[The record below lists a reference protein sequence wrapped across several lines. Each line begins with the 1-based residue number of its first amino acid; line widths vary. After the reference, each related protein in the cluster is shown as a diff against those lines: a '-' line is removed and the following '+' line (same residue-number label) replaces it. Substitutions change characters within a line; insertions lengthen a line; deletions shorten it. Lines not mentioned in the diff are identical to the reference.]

1 MDVKTRVAKAKEA
14 EYCCSETIMKLGLED
29 LKIEDEKLIDAMG
42 AFCGGM
48 GAGQVCGALAASVSL
63 MCVTAGRAVGKK
75 EIRPEFMKWFGEK
88 FGALDCPTLIDNDV
102 ENKKTRCPLLIEQT
116 YEKVAEILKERGYI

>member
-1 MDVKTRVAKAKEA
+1 MDIKTRVAQAKEA
-14 EYCCSETIMKLGLED
+14 GYCCSETVMKLGLED

-63 MCVTAGRAVGKK
+63 LCVAAGRAVGKK
-75 EIRPEFMKWFGEK
+75 EIRPEFVKWFGEK
-88 FGALDCPTLIDNDV
+88 FGALDCTTLIDGDA
-102 ENKKTRCPLLIEQT
+102 ENKKTRCPLFIEQT
-116 YEKVAEILKERGYI
+116 YEKAAEILKERGYI